1 MVAEPGSRPAGAI
14 RGARV
19 ELLLAGLFLALWIL
33 PPFWNIVALRTVNV
47 QDDVFAS
54 DLWNDRLPTRAF
66 VGASLRRGDSPAW
79 MPGIY
84 TGFPSLAQVEIGALY
99 PSNLLLF
106 TLLPPYPA
114 FAWAQVLPLAIAGFG
129 AFLLAAELGLS
140 LEGRL
145 LAAGT
150 FSLCGFLV
158 THLRQLNMV
167 DAAAWIPL
175 LLLLA
180 ERIATGKRGRA
191 PLWLAVAWA
200 LQLLAGHPQISY
212 FTGLVLVA
220 YFVARWWGSSR
231 TPSSWGWLALGLF
244 LGTLLACVQI
254 VPMAELSKLT
264 YRRGGLGFDEAARYS
279 VSPLSFWTI
288 FVPGLF
294 GEARD
299 DSFRLSGLHWEQYGY
314 SGLLPALLAIVGLV
328 IGRRDPRVLLLG
340 AIATVSYLLVLGR
353 NTPVFGWAFTTVPG
367 MSYFRF
373 PTRFLVFVDLAIALL
388 AGVGL
393 SGCLGALRGRWR
405 SVAAAIVL
413 ALTAA
418 DLWIHQGR
426 QVPQVA
432 WERWLSPIDTLRI
445 LSERGSE
452 DGGPWRLHTLDAPLV
467 HAQAFHA
474 AHGWEGDLEPYVRLR
489 ALLQPSF
496 NLLFGVETP
505 DGYSNLV
512 PRSYEAVWGSEK
524 RPGIRPT
531 GHLETGELEPAF
543 AKMLRLFNVR
553 WLLSVIPLRSEALRG
568 RTQSAEGV
576 EVYELADPL
585 PRAFVVGDVT
595 SAASDEEALRY
606 LAGPNFD
613 VAKEAVVQDA
623 TVELPADAAPSREV
637 WVTQRSNC
645 RVSLRA
651 KLARPGLLVLSEGY
665 YPGWRA
671 SVDGREAPVVRV
683 NVMMRGVALPAGEH
697 EIEFRFR
704 SRSIEVGA
712 ALSLAG
718 LASLVALRRRLVVS
732 TARS

>member
-1 MVAEPGSRPAGAI
+1 VVPEPRSRPAGAI
-14 RGARV
+14 CDARF
-19 ELLLAGLFLALWIL
+19 ELLLAILFLALWIL
-33 PPFWNIVALRTVNV
+33 PPFWNIVTLRTVNV

-84 TGFPSLAQVEIGALY
+84 TGFPSLAQVEVGTLY

-114 FAWAQVLPLAIAGFG
+114 LAWAQVLPLAIAGFG
-129 AFLLAAELGLS
+129 AFLLAGELGVS

-145 LAAGT
+145 LAGGA
-150 FSLCGFLV
+150 FSLCGFLIS
-158 THLRQLNMV
+158 HLRQLNMV

-175 LLLLA
+175 LLLLV
-180 ERIATGKRGRA
+180 ERIADAKPGRA
-191 PLWLAVAWA
+191 PLWLALVWA

-212 FTGLVLVA
+212 FTGLVLIA
-220 YFVARWWGSSR
+220 YFVPRWWGSNR
-231 TPSSWGWLALGLF
+231 ALSSWGWLALGLCF
-244 LGTLLACVQI
+244 GTLLAAAQI
-254 VPMAELSKLT
+254 LPMVELSNLS

-299 DSFRLSGLHWEQYGY
+299 DSFRLSGLYWEQYGY
-314 SGLLPALLAIVGLV
+314 AGLLPALLAIVGLV
-328 IGRRDPRVLLLG
+328 IGRRDSRVLLLG
-340 AIATVSYLLVLGR
+340 AIATVSYLLVLGK
-353 NTPVFGWAFTTVPG
+353 NTPVFAWAFAVVPG

-393 SGCLGALRGRWR
+393 SGCLGTMRGRWR
-405 SVAAAIVL
+405 SLAAAIVI

-418 DLWIHQGR
+418 DLWIHQGL

-432 WERWLSPIDTLRI
+432 RERWVSPIDTLRI
-445 LSERGSE
+445 LSERRSE
-452 DGGPWRLHTLDAPLV
+452 DWGPSRLHTLDAALV
-467 HAQAFHA
+467 HAQAYHA
-474 AHGWEGDLEPYVRLR
+474 ARGWSGDLEPYVRLR

-496 NLLFGVETP
+496 NLLFGIETP

-524 RPGIRPT
+524 QPGIRPM
-531 GHLETGELEPAF
+531 GHLESGELDPTF

-553 WLLSVIPLRSEALRG
+553 WLLSAVPLRSEALRG
-568 RTQSAEGV
+568 GVRSAEGV
-576 EVYELADPL
+576 EVYEIADPL
-585 PRAFVVGDVT
+585 PRAFVVGEVT
-595 SAASDEEALRY
+595 AATSDEEALHR
-606 LAGPNFD
+606 LAEPDFD
-613 VAKEAVVQDA
+613 VAKQAVVQDA
-623 TVELPADAAPSREV
+623 TVELPADAAPSRDV
-637 WVTQRSNC
+637 QITHRTNC

-651 KLARPGLLVLSEGY
+651 KLTHPGLLVLSEGY

-671 SVDGREAPVVRV
+671 AVDGLEAPVIRV
-683 NVMMRGVALPAGEH
+683 NVMMRGLALPAGEH
-697 EIEFRFR
+697 EVEFRFR
-704 SRSIEVGA
+704 SRSIAAGA
-712 ALSLAG
+712 VLSVAA
-718 LASLVALRRRLVVS
+718 LASLVMLRRRLLVS
-732 TARS
+732 AAGS